1 MIKSMTGY
9 GRAQGS
15 FSGGDITAEVKSV
28 NNRYLDCGVKL
39 PRGYA
44 YLEEGVK
51 SQVQKAISRGKVDVF
66 ITINAA
72 GADNVKISVNEPVA
86 KGYIDAM
93 HRLVQ
98 EYGIQDDIS
107 ASAISKFSDVFLVEK
122 QEQDENEVKSAISG
136 VVAEALS
143 AFDAMR
149 TREGEALKTDLLQK
163 AEGILT
169 LVSKVE
175 ERSPITVKAYRE
187 RLTAKMQEVLEDRQ
201 IDGLRDENGSVK
213 PEYKVCLDVYGHE
226 KELGHHVVCIGGSET
241 AIETAMYLAE
251 NGHDVTLL
259 TRQDELAKDAS
270 HLHYITMAWIKTE
283 PDGRTHMAP
292 AWEKYEGIKGILNA
306 TTVKVEGNTVTYIQ
320 DGVEKTVSGDSVMIS
335 GGMNPNV
342 DEALTFAGIVPKFY
356 VIGDANRDGNIQ
368 RGMRDAFSK
377 AMLL

>member
-15 FSGGDITAEVKSV
+15 FSGGDITVEVKSV

-51 SQVQKAISRGKVDVF
+51 SQVQKTISRGKVDVF

-98 EYGIQDDIS
+98 EYGVQDDIS
-107 ASAISKFSDVFLVEK
+107 ASAISRFSDVFLVEK

-136 VVAEALS
+136 VVAEALD

-201 IDGLRDENGSVK
+201 IDEARIIQEAAIYAD
-213 PEYKVCLDVYGHE
+213 KV
-226 KELGHHVVCIGGSET
+226 
-241 AIETAMYLAE
+241 A
-251 NGHDVTLL
+251 
-259 TRQDELAKDAS
+259 
-270 HLHYITMAWIKTE
+270 
-283 PDGRTHMAP
+283 
-292 AWEKYEGIKGILNA
+292 
-306 TTVKVEGNTVTYIQ
+306 
-320 DGVEKTVSGDSVMIS
+320 
-335 GGMNPNV
+335 V
-342 DEALTFAGIVPKFY
+342 DEETVRLRIHVDQLQNMLSEGG
-356 VIGDANRDGNIQ
+356 VIGRKLDFLMQEMNREANTIGSKGNDVEQARNVVNIKSELEKIREQIQ
-368 RGMRDAFSK
+368 NIE
-377 AMLL
+377 

>member
-15 FSGGDITAEVKSV
+15 FSGGDITVEVKSV

-44 YLEEGVK
+44 YLEEGIK
-51 SQVQKAISRGKVDVF
+51 SQVQKTISRGKVDVF

-86 KGYIDAM
+86 KGYIDAL
-93 HRLVQ
+93 RQLVQ

-107 ASAISKFSDVFLVEK
+107 ASAISRFSDVFLVEK

-136 VVAEALS
+136 VVAEALG

-149 TREGEALKTDLLQK
+149 TREGEALKNDLLQK

-201 IDGLRDENGSVK
+201 IDEARIIQEAAIYAD
-213 PEYKVCLDVYGHE
+213 KV
-226 KELGHHVVCIGGSET
+226 
-241 AIETAMYLAE
+241 A
-251 NGHDVTLL
+251 
-259 TRQDELAKDAS
+259 
-270 HLHYITMAWIKTE
+270 
-283 PDGRTHMAP
+283 
-292 AWEKYEGIKGILNA
+292 
-306 TTVKVEGNTVTYIQ
+306 
-320 DGVEKTVSGDSVMIS
+320 
-335 GGMNPNV
+335 V
-342 DEALTFAGIVPKFY
+342 DEETVRLRSHVNQLQNMLSEGG
-356 VIGDANRDGNIQ
+356 VIGRKLDFLMQEMNREANTIGSKGNDVEQARNVVNIKSELEKIREQIQ
-368 RGMRDAFSK
+368 NIE
-377 AMLL
+377 

>member
-15 FSGGDITAEVKSV
+15 FSGGDITVEIKSV

-136 VVAEALS
+136 VVAQALN

-201 IDGLRDENGSVK
+201 IDEARIIQEAAIYAD
-213 PEYKVCLDVYGHE
+213 KV
-226 KELGHHVVCIGGSET
+226 
-241 AIETAMYLAE
+241 A
-251 NGHDVTLL
+251 
-259 TRQDELAKDAS
+259 
-270 HLHYITMAWIKTE
+270 
-283 PDGRTHMAP
+283 
-292 AWEKYEGIKGILNA
+292 
-306 TTVKVEGNTVTYIQ
+306 
-320 DGVEKTVSGDSVMIS
+320 
-335 GGMNPNV
+335 V
-342 DEALTFAGIVPKFY
+342 DEETVRLRSHVDQLQNMLSEGG
-356 VIGDANRDGNIQ
+356 VIGRKLDFLMQEMNREANTIGSKGNDVEQARNVVSIKSELEKIREQIQ
-368 RGMRDAFSK
+368 NIE
-377 AMLL
+377 

>member
-15 FSGGDITAEVKSV
+15 FSGGDITVEVKSV

-51 SQVQKAISRGKVDVF
+51 SQVQKTISRGKVDVF

-107 ASAISKFSDVFLVEK
+107 ASAISRFSDVFLVEK

-136 VVAEALS
+136 VVAEALD

-187 RLTAKMQEVLEDRQ
+187 RLAAKMQEVLEDRQ
-201 IDGLRDENGSVK
+201 IDEARIIQEAAIYAD
-213 PEYKVCLDVYGHE
+213 KV
-226 KELGHHVVCIGGSET
+226 
-241 AIETAMYLAE
+241 A
-251 NGHDVTLL
+251 
-259 TRQDELAKDAS
+259 
-270 HLHYITMAWIKTE
+270 
-283 PDGRTHMAP
+283 
-292 AWEKYEGIKGILNA
+292 
-306 TTVKVEGNTVTYIQ
+306 
-320 DGVEKTVSGDSVMIS
+320 
-335 GGMNPNV
+335 V
-342 DEALTFAGIVPKFY
+342 DEETVRLRSHVDQLQNMLSEGG
-356 VIGDANRDGNIQ
+356 VIGRKLDFLMQEMNREANTIGSKGNDVEQARNVVNIKSQLEKIREQIQ
-368 RGMRDAFSK
+368 NIE
-377 AMLL
+377 

>member
-1 MIKSMTGY
+1 M
-9 GRAQGS
+9 
-15 FSGGDITAEVKSV
+15 
-28 NNRYLDCGVKL
+28 
-39 PRGYA
+39 
-44 YLEEGVK
+44 
-51 SQVQKAISRGKVDVF
+51 F

-136 VVAEALS
+136 VVAEALG

-201 IDGLRDENGSVK
+201 IDEARIIQEAAIYAD
-213 PEYKVCLDVYGHE
+213 KV
-226 KELGHHVVCIGGSET
+226 
-241 AIETAMYLAE
+241 A
-251 NGHDVTLL
+251 
-259 TRQDELAKDAS
+259 
-270 HLHYITMAWIKTE
+270 
-283 PDGRTHMAP
+283 
-292 AWEKYEGIKGILNA
+292 
-306 TTVKVEGNTVTYIQ
+306 
-320 DGVEKTVSGDSVMIS
+320 
-335 GGMNPNV
+335 V
-342 DEALTFAGIVPKFY
+342 DEETVRLRSHVDQLQNMLSEGG
-356 VIGDANRDGNIQ
+356 VIGRKLDFLMQEMNREANTIGSKGNDVEQARNVVSIKSELEKIREQIQ
-368 RGMRDAFSK
+368 NIE
-377 AMLL
+377 

>member
-15 FSGGDITAEVKSV
+15 FSGGDITVEIKSV

-136 VVAEALS
+136 VVAEALG

-149 TREGEALKTDLLQK
+149 TRESEALKTDLLQK

-201 IDGLRDENGSVK
+201 IDEARIIQEAAIYAD
-213 PEYKVCLDVYGHE
+213 KV
-226 KELGHHVVCIGGSET
+226 
-241 AIETAMYLAE
+241 A
-251 NGHDVTLL
+251 
-259 TRQDELAKDAS
+259 
-270 HLHYITMAWIKTE
+270 
-283 PDGRTHMAP
+283 
-292 AWEKYEGIKGILNA
+292 
-306 TTVKVEGNTVTYIQ
+306 
-320 DGVEKTVSGDSVMIS
+320 
-335 GGMNPNV
+335 V
-342 DEALTFAGIVPKFY
+342 DEETVRLRSHVDQLQNMLSEGG
-356 VIGDANRDGNIQ
+356 VIGRKLDFLMQEMNREANTIGSKGNDVEQARNVVSIKSELEKIREQIQ
-368 RGMRDAFSK
+368 NIE
-377 AMLL
+377 

>member
-15 FSGGDITAEVKSV
+15 FSGGDITVEVKSV

-39 PRGYA
+39 PRGYV

-93 HRLVQ
+93 RRLVQ

-136 VVAEALS
+136 VVAEALG

-201 IDGLRDENGSVK
+201 IDEARIIQEAAIYAD
-213 PEYKVCLDVYGHE
+213 KV
-226 KELGHHVVCIGGSET
+226 
-241 AIETAMYLAE
+241 A
-251 NGHDVTLL
+251 
-259 TRQDELAKDAS
+259 
-270 HLHYITMAWIKTE
+270 
-283 PDGRTHMAP
+283 
-292 AWEKYEGIKGILNA
+292 
-306 TTVKVEGNTVTYIQ
+306 
-320 DGVEKTVSGDSVMIS
+320 
-335 GGMNPNV
+335 V
-342 DEALTFAGIVPKFY
+342 DEETVRLRSHVDQLQNMLSEGG
-356 VIGDANRDGNIQ
+356 VIGRKLDFLMQEMNREANTIGSKGNDVEQARNVVSIKSELEKIREQIQ
-368 RGMRDAFSK
+368 NIE
-377 AMLL
+377 

>member
-15 FSGGDITAEVKSV
+15 FSGGNITVEVKSV

-39 PRGYA
+39 PRGYV

-107 ASAISKFSDVFLVEK
+107 ASAISRFSDVFLVEK

-187 RLTAKMQEVLEDRQ
+187 LLTAKMQEVLEDRQ
-201 IDGLRDENGSVK
+201 IDEARIIQEAAIYAD
-213 PEYKVCLDVYGHE
+213 KV
-226 KELGHHVVCIGGSET
+226 
-241 AIETAMYLAE
+241 A
-251 NGHDVTLL
+251 
-259 TRQDELAKDAS
+259 
-270 HLHYITMAWIKTE
+270 
-283 PDGRTHMAP
+283 
-292 AWEKYEGIKGILNA
+292 
-306 TTVKVEGNTVTYIQ
+306 
-320 DGVEKTVSGDSVMIS
+320 
-335 GGMNPNV
+335 V
-342 DEALTFAGIVPKFY
+342 DEETVRLRSHVDQLQNMLTEGG
-356 VIGDANRDGNIQ
+356 VIGRKLDFLMQEMNREANTIGSKGNDVEQARNVVNIKSELEKIREQIQ
-368 RGMRDAFSK
+368 NIE
-377 AMLL
+377 

>member
-15 FSGGDITAEVKSV
+15 FSGGDITVEIKSV

-93 HRLVQ
+93 HWLVQ

-136 VVAEALS
+136 VVAEALG

-201 IDGLRDENGSVK
+201 IDEARIIQEAAIYAD
-213 PEYKVCLDVYGHE
+213 KV
-226 KELGHHVVCIGGSET
+226 
-241 AIETAMYLAE
+241 A
-251 NGHDVTLL
+251 
-259 TRQDELAKDAS
+259 
-270 HLHYITMAWIKTE
+270 
-283 PDGRTHMAP
+283 
-292 AWEKYEGIKGILNA
+292 
-306 TTVKVEGNTVTYIQ
+306 
-320 DGVEKTVSGDSVMIS
+320 
-335 GGMNPNV
+335 V
-342 DEALTFAGIVPKFY
+342 DEETVRLRSHVDQLQNMLSEGG
-356 VIGDANRDGNIQ
+356 VIGRKLDFLMQEMNREANTIGSKGNDVEQARNVVSIKSELEKIREQIQ
-368 RGMRDAFSK
+368 NIE
-377 AMLL
+377 